1 MNIVI
6 NSFSFLIINL
16 LIFIGSYFRNTYIL
30 GAIKIIND
38 NIIISNKSL
47 FLQSY
52 FYTWIIFIAYNLYL
66 SLFHLENFLL
76 MNNNIFYLV
85 FSVLLHFIIMFICAI
100 YEVGIKKV
108 MSSIYKIPEIKS
120 ISQFALSSIICFS
133 NILSYFNI
141 KPLSIIC
148 RIILNIQIGDIFN
161 DMLHGVKGEYF
172 ISGLIKSIKIPMYLM
187 QIYIIVL
194 LSKKFYEHLTEE
206 H

>member
-16 LIFIGSYFRNTYIL
+16 LIFIGSCFRNTYIL

-100 YEVGIKKV
+100 YEVGIKKLCHQ
-108 MSSIYKIPEIKS
+108 YT
-120 ISQFALSSIICFS
+120 
-133 NILSYFNI
+133 
-141 KPLSIIC
+141 
-148 RIILNIQIGDIFN
+148 
-161 DMLHGVKGEYF
+161 
-172 ISGLIKSIKIPMYLM
+172 
-187 QIYIIVL
+187 
-194 LSKKFYEHLTEE
+194 KFQK
-206 H
+206 